1 MARPA
6 GSRSSRSAPPPSLP
20 IEFRRRSGFP
30 RRARRRHRPRHPARI
45 LHRLG
50 LAAYTWGFSTI
61 EVAVFAAAV
70 AAGDRAPWL
79 KCCGKSAGSR
89 STAWPDPRPP
99 FGHGMRVEVVDA
111 IKGAAFSPG
120 RTPR

>member
-1 MARPA
+1 MRAA
-6 GSRSSRSAPPPSLP
+6 GIDPDIPP
-20 IEFRRRSGFP
+20 EFF
-30 RRARRRHRPRHPARI
+30 
-45 LHRLG
+45 HRLG
-50 LAAYTWGFSTI
+50 LAACTWGFSTI

-70 AAGDRAPWL
+70 AAGDRAPWR

-99 FGHGMRVEVVDA
+99 FGLGMRVEVVDA